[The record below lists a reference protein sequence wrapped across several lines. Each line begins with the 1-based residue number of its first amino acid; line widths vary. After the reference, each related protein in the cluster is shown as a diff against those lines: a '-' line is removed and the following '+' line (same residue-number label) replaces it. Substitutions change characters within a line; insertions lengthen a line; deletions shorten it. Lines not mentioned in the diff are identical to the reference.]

1 MIYLLTRLK
10 KPAIIKIKEKKTEFH
25 SIVFYF
31 CTKEQYFSIMQTHKE
46 EKLNPIKDLYIYI
59 QNLVQR
65 KLWLRVLV
73 AIFLGIGLGSYLAT
87 TPSWLTED
95 EKTGLINWIA
105 LPGNLFIRIVQM
117 IMVPLM
123 FSSVIQGIAGGNN
136 KDYLLKSGA
145 KVLLYFGFTSIVTLI
160 LAVTI
165 AGILNPGDYMHIPI
179 DEQITHVPTNGGET
193 MVSFSNL
200 PEILTNLIP
209 NNPLESLVA
218 GDMLSIVV
226 FALIIGVSLVNLPE
240 ETSLPL
246 LKVLYSVQEVTMAI
260 TKWTMKIA
268 PLAVFGLMVQVTSQ
282 VGIETIFGL
291 SMFIVTVISG
301 LILTVLFYFAILRF
315 YAGVSIGKF
324 MSDAKDALLLG
335 FSISSSAAVMPL
347 TLKTAEEKMKINP
360 SVSRFVIPIGVSLNM
375 DGTAV
380 FQAIATL
387 FLAQVYGLELDAMSI
402 TVVIVTTIMA
412 SIGTPSAPGAG
423 VIVLGSVLSSI
434 GIPITAIAL
443 IIGVDR
449 LLGMFRTAV
458 NVMGDL
464 VACQVFNKIEERKSE
479 KLSIVNG

>member
-1 MIYLLTRLK
+1 
-10 KPAIIKIKEKKTEFH
+10 
-25 SIVFYF
+25 
-31 CTKEQYFSIMQTHKE
+31 MQAHKD
-46 EKLNPIKDLYIYI
+46 EKLNPIKDLYSYI

-65 KLWLRVLV
+65 KLWLRVLI

-95 EKTGLINWIA
+95 QKTGLINWIA

-136 KDYLLKSGA
+136 KDYLLKSGG
-145 KVLLYFGFTSIVTLI
+145 KVLLYFGFTSVVTLI
-160 LAVTI
+160 LAVGI
-165 AGILNPGDYMHIPI
+165 AGVLNPGDYMNIAVE
-179 DEQITHVPTNGGET
+179 EQVTQVASTGKSI
-193 MVSFSNL
+193 VSFSNL

-209 NNPLESLVA
+209 DNPLKSLVA

-226 FALIIGVSLVNLPE
+226 FALIVGVSLVNLPE

-291 SMFIVTVISG
+291 SMFIVTVLSG
-301 LILTVLFYFAILRF
+301 LMLTVLFYFALLRF
-315 YAGVSIGKF
+315 YAGVSIRKF
-324 MSDAKDALLLG
+324 MADAKDALLLG
-335 FSISSSAAVMPL
+335 FSIASSAAVMPL

-434 GIPITAIAL
+434 GIPVTAIAL

-464 VACQVFNKIEERKSE
+464 VACQVFNKMELRKNNEE
-479 KLSIVNG
+479 

>member
-1 MIYLLTRLK
+1 MTGLAR
-10 KPAIIKIKEKKTEFH
+10 AICPGTYVSLCISFLILYDH
-25 SIVFYF
+25 SI
-31 CTKEQYFSIMQTHKE
+31 SLMQTHKD
-46 EKLNPIKDLYIYI
+46 EKLNPIKDLYSYI

-65 KLWLRVLV
+65 KLWLRVLI
-73 AIFLGIGLGSYLAT
+73 AIFIGIGLGSYLAT

-95 EKTGLINWIA
+95 QKTGLINWIA

-136 KDYLLKSGA
+136 KDYLLKSGG
-145 KVLLYFGFTSIVTLI
+145 KVLLYFGFTSVVTLI
-160 LAVTI
+160 LAVGI
-165 AGILNPGDYMHIPI
+165 AGVLNPGNYMNIAVE
-179 DEQITHVPTNGGET
+179 EQVTQAASTGKSI
-193 MVSFSNL
+193 VSFSNL

-209 NNPLESLVA
+209 DNPLKSLVA

-226 FALIIGVSLVNLPE
+226 FALIVGVSLVNLPE

-291 SMFIVTVISG
+291 SMFIVTVLAG
-301 LILTVLFYFAILRF
+301 LMLTVLFYFALLRF
-315 YAGVSIGKF
+315 YAGVSVRKF
-324 MSDAKDALLLG
+324 MANAKDALLLG
-335 FSISSSAAVMPL
+335 FSIASSAAVMPL

-402 TVVIVTTIMA
+402 TVIIITTIMA

-434 GIPITAIAL
+434 GIPVTAIAL

-464 VACQVFNKIEERKSE
+464 VACQVFNKMELRKNNE
-479 KLSIVNG
+479 Q

>member
-1 MIYLLTRLK
+1 
-10 KPAIIKIKEKKTEFH
+10 
-25 SIVFYF
+25 
-31 CTKEQYFSIMQTHKE
+31 MQTHKP
-46 EKLNPIKDLYIYI
+46 EKLNPIKDLYSYI
-59 QNLVQR
+59 QNLVHR
-65 KLWLRVLV
+65 KLWLKVLI
-73 AIFLGIGLGSYLAT
+73 AIFLGIGIGSYLAT

-95 EKTGLINWIA
+95 QKTGLINWIS

-136 KDYLLKSGA
+136 KDYLLKSGG
-145 KVLLYFGFTSIVTLI
+145 KVILYFGFTSIVTLI
-160 LAVTI
+160 LAVGIT
-165 AGILNPGDYMHIPI
+165 GILNPGDYMTIAVEDQVTQVTSTGTSI
-179 DEQITHVPTNGGET
+179 VN
-193 MVSFSNL
+193 FSNL

-209 NNPLESLVA
+209 DNPLQSLVA

-226 FALIIGVSLVNLPE
+226 FALIVGVSLVNLPE

-268 PLAVFGLMVQVTSQ
+268 PIAVFGLMVQVTSQ

-291 SMFIVTVISG
+291 SMFIVTVICG
-301 LILTVLFYFAILRF
+301 LLLTVLFYFALLRF
-315 YAGVSIGKF
+315 YVGISIKQF

-347 TLKTAEEKMKINP
+347 TLKTAEEKMNISP

-387 FLAQVYGLELDAMSI
+387 FLAQVYGLQLDPMSI
-402 TVVIVTTIMA
+402 AVVIVTTIMA

-434 GIPITAIAL
+434 GIPVTAIAL

-464 VACQVFNKIEERKSE
+464 VACQVFNKVELKNQE
-479 KLSIVNG
+479 KQTLN

>member
-1 MIYLLTRLK
+1 
-10 KPAIIKIKEKKTEFH
+10 
-25 SIVFYF
+25 
-31 CTKEQYFSIMQTHKE
+31 MQKNKQET
-46 EKLNPIKDLYIYI
+46 LSPIKDLYSYI

-65 KLWLRVLV
+65 KLWLKVLI
-73 AIFLGIGLGSYLAT
+73 AIALGIVLGAYLAT
-87 TPSWLTED
+87 TPSWLTE
-95 EKTGLINWIA
+95 EQKTGLINWIA

-123 FSSVIQGIAGGNN
+123 FSSIIQGIAGGNN
-136 KDYLLKSGA
+136 KDYLLKSGG
-145 KVLLYFGFTSIVTLI
+145 KVLLYFAFTSIVTLI
-160 LAVTI
+160 LAVAI
-165 AGILNPGDYMHIPI
+165 AGVLNPGDYMTIAV
-179 DEQITHVPTNGGET
+179 DEQLTQVASTGEA
-193 MVSFSNL
+193 MVNFSTL

-209 NNPLESLVA
+209 DNPLKSLVA

-226 FALIIGVSLVNLPE
+226 FALIVGVSLVNLPK

-291 SMFIVTVISG
+291 SMFIVTVLSG
-301 LILTVLFYFAILRF
+301 LLLTVFFYFAILRF
-315 YAGVSIGKF
+315 YAGVSIKQF
-324 MSDAKDALLLG
+324 MSDSKDALLLG

-434 GIPITAIAL
+434 GIPIAAIAL

-464 VACQVFNKIEERKSE
+464 VACQVFNKIELRNQNLME
-479 KLSIVNG
+479 NGQLTMDS

>member
-1 MIYLLTRLK
+1 
-10 KPAIIKIKEKKTEFH
+10 
-25 SIVFYF
+25 
-31 CTKEQYFSIMQTHKE
+31 MQAHHG
-46 EKLNPIKDLYIYI
+46 EKLNPIKDLYSYI

-65 KLWLRVLV
+65 KLWLRVLI

-95 EKTGLINWIA
+95 QKTGLINWIA

-136 KDYLLKSGA
+136 KDYLLKSGG
-145 KVLLYFGFTSIVTLI
+145 KVLLYFGFTSVVTLI
-160 LAVTI
+160 LAVGI
-165 AGILNPGDYMHIPI
+165 AGVLNPGDYMNIAVE
-179 DEQITHVPTNGGET
+179 EQVTQVASTGKSI
-193 MVSFSNL
+193 VSFSNL

-209 NNPLESLVA
+209 DNPLKSLVA

-226 FALIIGVSLVNLPE
+226 FALIVGVSLVNLPE

-291 SMFIVTVISG
+291 SMFIITVLSG
-301 LILTVLFYFAILRF
+301 LMLTVLFYFALLRF
-315 YAGVSIGKF
+315 YAGVSVRKF
-324 MSDAKDALLLG
+324 MADAKDALLLG
-335 FSISSSAAVMPL
+335 FSIASSAAVMPL

-434 GIPITAIAL
+434 GIPVTAIAL

-464 VACQVFNKIEERKSE
+464 VACQVFNKMELRKNNE
-479 KLSIVNG
+479 MTEN

>member
-1 MIYLLTRLK
+1 
-10 KPAIIKIKEKKTEFH
+10 
-25 SIVFYF
+25 
-31 CTKEQYFSIMQTHKE
+31 MQAHKD
-46 EKLNPIKDLYIYI
+46 EKLNPIKDLYSYI

-65 KLWLRVLV
+65 KLWLRVLI
-73 AIFLGIGLGSYLAT
+73 AIFLGIGLGSYLAS

-95 EKTGLINWIA
+95 QKTGLINWIA

-136 KDYLLKSGA
+136 KDYLLKSGG
-145 KVLLYFGFTSIVTLI
+145 KVILYFGFTSVVTLI
-160 LAVTI
+160 LAVGV
-165 AGILNPGDYMHIPI
+165 AGILNPGDYMNIAVE
-179 DEQITHVPTNGGET
+179 EQVTQVTSAGES
-193 MVSFSNL
+193 MVGFANL

-209 NNPLESLVA
+209 DNPLKSLVA

-226 FALIIGVSLVNLPE
+226 FALIVGVSLVNLPE

-291 SMFIVTVISG
+291 SMFIVTVLSG
-301 LILTVLFYFAILRF
+301 LLLTVLFYFAILRF
-315 YAGVSIGKF
+315 YAGVSIKKF
-324 MSDAKDALLLG
+324 MSAAKDALLLG

-347 TLKTAEEKMKINP
+347 TLKTAEEKMNINP

-434 GIPITAIAL
+434 GIPVTAIAL

-464 VACQVFNKIEERKSE
+464 VACQVFNKIEKRNLNDE
-479 KLSIVNG
+479 

>member
-1 MIYLLTRLK
+1 
-10 KPAIIKIKEKKTEFH
+10 
-25 SIVFYF
+25 
-31 CTKEQYFSIMQTHKE
+31 MQTHKP
-46 EKLNPIKDLYIYI
+46 EKLNPIKDLYSYI
-59 QNLVQR
+59 QNLVHR
-65 KLWLRVLV
+65 KLWLKVLI
-73 AIFLGIGLGSYLAT
+73 AIFLGIGIGSYLAT
-87 TPSWLTED
+87 TPSWLTENQ
-95 EKTGLINWIA
+95 KTGLINWIS

-136 KDYLLKSGA
+136 KDYLLKSGG
-145 KVLLYFGFTSIVTLI
+145 KVILYFGFTSIVTLI
-160 LAVTI
+160 LAVGIT
-165 AGILNPGDYMHIPI
+165 GILNPGDYMTIAVEDQVTQVTSTGTSI
-179 DEQITHVPTNGGET
+179 VN
-193 MVSFSNL
+193 FSNL

-209 NNPLESLVA
+209 DNPLQSLVA

-226 FALIIGVSLVNLPE
+226 FALIVGVSLVNLPE

-268 PLAVFGLMVQVTSQ
+268 PIAVFGLMVQVTSQ

-291 SMFIVTVISG
+291 SMFIVTVICG
-301 LILTVLFYFAILRF
+301 LLLTVLFYFALLRF
-315 YAGVSIGKF
+315 YVGISIKQF

-347 TLKTAEEKMKINP
+347 TLKTAEEKMNISP

-387 FLAQVYGLELDAMSI
+387 FLAQVYGLQLDPMSI
-402 TVVIVTTIMA
+402 AVVIVTTIMA

-434 GIPITAIAL
+434 GIPVTAIAL

-464 VACQVFNKIEERKSE
+464 VACQVFNKVELKNQE
-479 KLSIVNG
+479 KQTLN

>member
-1 MIYLLTRLK
+1 
-10 KPAIIKIKEKKTEFH
+10 
-25 SIVFYF
+25 
-31 CTKEQYFSIMQTHKE
+31 MQLHKD
-46 EKLNPIKDLYIYI
+46 EKLNPIKDLYSYI

-65 KLWLRVLV
+65 KLWLRVLI
-73 AIFLGIGLGSYLAT
+73 AIFLGISLGSYLAT
-87 TPSWLTED
+87 TPSWLAED
-95 EKTGLINWIA
+95 QKTGLINWIA

-123 FSSVIQGIAGGNN
+123 FSSIIQGIAGGNN

-160 LAVTI
+160 LAVSI
-165 AGILNPGDYMHIPI
+165 AGILNPGDYMNISV
-179 DEQITHVPTNGGET
+179 DEQIAQVTSGRKT
-193 MVSFSNL
+193 MVNFANL

-209 NNPLESLVA
+209 DNPLKSLVA
-218 GDMLSIVV
+218 GDMLSIVI
-226 FALIIGVSLVNLPE
+226 FALIVGVSLVNLPK

-268 PLAVFGLMVQVTSQ
+268 PLAVFGLMTQVTSQ

-291 SMFIVTVISG
+291 SMFIATVVSG
-301 LILTVLFYFAILRF
+301 LMLTVLFYFVILRF
-315 YAGVSIGKF
+315 YAGVSIKQF
-324 MSDAKDALLLG
+324 MADAKDALLLG

-402 TVVIVTTIMA
+402 TVVIITTIMA

-423 VIVLGSVLSSI
+423 VIVLGSVLASI
-434 GIPITAIAL
+434 GIPVTAIAL

-464 VACQVFNKIEERKSE
+464 VACQVFNKIELRNQDKTD
-479 KLSIVNG
+479 LN